1 MKPLE
6 ILTSL
11 PKWAKASPGS
21 LLDSPAWAM
30 PCRLGD
36 ATATMR
42 KAEVQPEDTLNIVVL
57 LDGERHLLSVADSP
71 RFTDLHALWATRA
84 EVPEPLL
91 LALVEKD
98 CGDLLQLVENAV
110 RHQLKIEGLS
120 ADGPDAQ
127 TLFVQVEDVVFGLT
141 RSSMLESSLGQ
152 LRFIDFANEAV
163 RGATLPCEVEIAAFA
178 LSAADI
184 ASIAVGDSLLLPEAG
199 TVPSRLVVDRR
210 YAVDGSGVVP
220 FKDDGRIRVVDAE
233 LHELTLGELFDRA
246 ESPAAQESVKPA
258 QLRLES
264 AGKTIAQGSLGQL
277 AGQSAFVV
285 ESISH

>member
-71 RFTDLHALWATRA
+71 RFIDLHALWATRA

-141 RSSMLESSLGQ
+141 RSSMFESSLGQ

-199 TVPSRLVVDRR
+199 TVP
-210 YAVDGSGVVP
+210 
-220 FKDDGRIRVVDAE
+220 

-246 ESPAAQESVKPA
+246 VSPAAQESVKPA

-264 AGKTIAQGSLGQL
+264 AGKAIAQGSLGQL